1 MHLAEGIVTSPLV
14 LGGGVLLAGG
24 GVAMGLRKLDEAHA
38 LRTAVLGSGFF
49 VASLVHIPLAGVSV
63 HLTLTGLLGIVLG
76 WAAFPAVLIGLV
88 LQLVLFGFGGITTL
102 GLNTCIMAIPAVAV
116 YYARQGLAGG
126 TPEKVPSPWLSGFL
140 GGTSVAM
147 SALLLGLILCTAGD
161 DFFAIAGA
169 ILLAHI
175 PVMLV
180 ESGVTAS
187 AVGFLHKVSPELLS
201 GHAMEDNTATEESPV
216 SCD

>member
-14 LGGGVLLAGG
+14 LGGGVLLAAG
-24 GVAMGLRKLDEAHA
+24 GVAIGLRKLDEAHA

-76 WAAFPAVLIGLV
+76 WAAFPAVLVGLV
-88 LQLVLFGFGGITTL
+88 LQSVLFGFGGITTL
-102 GLNTCIMAIPAVAV
+102 GLNTCIMALPAVAV
-116 YYARQGLAGG
+116 YYARHGLSGRPTG
-126 TPEKVPSPWLSGFL
+126 KMPSPWLSGLL
-140 GGTSVAM
+140 GGLSVAL
-147 SALLLGLILCTAGD
+147 SALLLGLLLCTVGE
-161 DFFAIAGA
+161 DFFPIAGA
-169 ILLAHI
+169 ILLAHV

-180 ESGVTAS
+180 EAGVTAS

-201 GHAMEDNTATEESPV
+201 GHALEKDLGEQESSV

>member
-14 LGGGVLLAGG
+14 LGGGVLLAAG
-24 GVAMGLRKLDEAHA
+24 GVAIGLRKLDEAHA

-76 WAAFPAVLIGLV
+76 WAAFPAVLVGLV
-88 LQLVLFGFGGITTL
+88 LQMVLFGFGGITTL
-102 GLNTCIMAIPAVAV
+102 GLNTCIMAFPAVAV
-116 YYARQGLAGG
+116 HYVRQM
-126 TPEKVPSPWLSGFL
+126 LSGSDPGTIPSAWVLGLL
-140 GGTSVAM
+140 GGVSVAL
-147 SALLLGLILCTAGD
+147 SALLLALILCTAGES
-161 DFFAIAGA
+161 FLTIAGA
-169 ILLAHI
+169 VLLAHI

-201 GHAMEDNTATEESPV
+201 GHALEGETAREESTP
-216 SCD
+216 